1 MTLDHTVL
9 RTLCHPY
16 LIGDKVPKEIG
27 TAPEVLRSAAGQAD
41 TRKSPRGA

>member
-9 RTLCHPY
+9 RTLCHAY
-16 LIGDKVPKEIG
+16 LAGYKVPKEIG

-41 TRKSPRGA
+41 TRKSPRDA